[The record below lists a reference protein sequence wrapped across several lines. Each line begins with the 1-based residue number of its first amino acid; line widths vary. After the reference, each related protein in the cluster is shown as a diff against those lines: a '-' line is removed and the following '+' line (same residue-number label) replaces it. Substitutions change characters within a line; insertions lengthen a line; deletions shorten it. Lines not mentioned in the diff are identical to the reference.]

1 MRSSIHARLRTA
13 TRDDHR
19 RLDAHFPDGLPDA
32 RSYRM
37 YLRGMHR
44 FVADMAAVL
53 EPAPETGSEALLA
66 LCSGAHA
73 ALAADLWDLQVT
85 PLPPSSGLPDVGTGA
100 GRLGWEYVLAGS
112 AMGARSLRTQ
122 AARLGHGERHAA
134 RFLARHAV
142 AADWPALLERI
153 EHEIAARPEHAPAVH
168 AGAAAAFAFADSCF
182 ADARD
187 LEECLSP

>member
-73 ALAADLWDLQVT
+73 ALAADLWDLRVA

-122 AARLGHGERHAA
+122 YRST
-134 RFLARHAV
+134 
-142 AADWPALLERI
+142 PS
-153 EHEIAARPEHAPAVH
+153 EHSPRSLPSESRASMASASYRPVRTTA
-168 AGAAAAFAFADSCF
+168 S
-182 ADARD
+182 RR
-187 LEECLSP
+187 SISRRRR